1 MKTKIVFEVFRLG
14 KGVGYNSREVLGIL
28 TDEEAAKALAKQ
40 ARAKCSKIHVVFI
53 DEKWHRYYARPLHL
67 NIDLT
72 NNKELEWLNKQA
84 KNSTTQNSSSE
95 STSVN
100 PPPKLQSVTL
110 AT

>member
-28 TDEEAAKALAKQ
+28 TDEVDAKALAKQ